1 MIMDI
6 KAIAERIKGIR
17 EDLEISISKMSE
29 MCEMTE
35 EEYALA
41 ESGEVD
47 FSFSFLNRLAT
58 IFGIDIAELLTGNS
72 TSTLHAYAV
81 ERKGKGLRV
90 DRRPDFKYLHLASRF
105 YNHRIDPLYVEVPYS
120 EEALTKEI
128 PTNTHE
134 GQEFDYVLEG
144 GLKYVIHNQIV
155 YLNEGDSI
163 IFDSSSPHGMVATT
177 KEGCKFLAIVVK
189 K

>member
-1 MIMDI
+1 MDI
-6 KAIAERIKGIR
+6 NAIAQRIHGIR
-17 EDLEISISKMSE
+17 EDLDISVEKMAE
-29 MCEMTE
+29 MCSLSV
-35 EEYALA
+35 EEYLSR
-41 ESGEVD
+41 ENGEVD
-47 FSFSFLNRLAT
+47 FSFSFLNCCAT

-72 TSTLHAYAV
+72 VSCLHSYAV

-120 EEALTKEI
+120 EEALEKPI
-128 PTNTHE
+128 VTNTLE

-144 GLKYVIHNQIV
+144 GLKYAIHGQIV

-163 IFDSSSPHGMVATT
+163 MFDSSGPHGMVATT
-177 KEGCKFLAIVVK
+177 KEGCKFLAVVVK